1 MNTFGVFS
9 EVGRLRSVLV
19 HRPDLSL
26 RRLTPANHDEYLFDD
41 ILWVDRACEEHDA
54 FVRLMRDEG
63 VTVYHPQELLT
74 EALATGEETR
84 RWVLDRVVN
93 AATVGLS
100 AVDAVRIC
108 LMGME
113 PAGLARHLIGGL
125 TVSELE
131 CVYMEGLSRFSLTAA
146 AAGPDA
152 FILPPLPNTLF
163 TRDSSSWIANG
174 VSLNPMR
181 WPARRRESINVE
193 LVYRAH
199 PLFRDAAFPY
209 WHPSPEEPG
218 GRVPAR
224 EDFGQSSL
232 EGGDVMPIGNRTVVV
247 GMSERTSARMIEQL
261 AAVLFEKDA
270 ADRIIVA
277 RMTRDRAHM
286 HLDTVFT
293 LLDQDTASIYPSVVN
308 AIQAFSIRPGDER
321 SLFSV
326 TKEEGLLPAVAD
338 ALDLDRLTAIP
349 TGGDEYQ
356 AMREQWDDGNNVI
369 ALRPGVVI
377 AYNRNT
383 CTNRN
388 FRDAGIEVLE
398 IEGSELGRGRGGGH
412 CMTCPLRRDA
422 R

>member
-1 MNTFGVFS
+1 MNTVGVFS

-26 RRLTPANHDEYLFDD
+26 RRLTPANHDDLLFDD
-41 ILWVDRACEEHDA
+41 VLWVDRACEEHDA

-63 VTVYHPQELLT
+63 VAVYYLQELLG
-74 EALATGEETR
+74 EALAGGDEIR
-84 RWVLDRVVN
+84 RRVMDAVVN
-93 AATVGLS
+93 ASTVGLS
-100 AVDAVRIC
+100 AVDPVRTC
-108 LMGME
+108 LMDTE
-113 PAGLARHLIGGL
+113 PAGLAQHLIGGI

-131 CVYMEGLSRFSLTAA
+131 CVYMEGLSRSSLTAA

-163 TRDSSSWIANG
+163 TRDSSSWIFEG
-174 VSLNPMR
+174 VSLNPMH
-181 WPARRRESINVE
+181 WPVRRRESINVE
-193 LVYRAH
+193 VIYRSH
-199 PLFRDAAFPY
+199 PFFRDAGFPY
-209 WHPSPEEPG
+209 WYPPQGE
-218 GRVPAR
+218 RKVPAPG
-224 EDFGQSSL
+224 DSGYSSL
-232 EGGDVMPIGNRTVVV
+232 EGGDVMPIGNRTVLA
-247 GMSERTSARMIEQL
+247 GMGERTSARMIEQL
-261 AAVLFEKDA
+261 AAVLFENNA

-293 LLDQDTASIYPSVVN
+293 MLDHDTVSIYPRVVN
-308 AIQAFSIRPGDER
+308 AIQAFSIRPGDKGSR
-321 SLFSV
+321 FSV
-326 TKEEGLLPAVAD
+326 TREEGLLPAVAD

-356 AMREQWDDGNNVI
+356 AMREQWDEGNNVI
-369 ALRPGVVI
+369 ALRPGLVI

-398 IEGSELGRGRGGGH
+398 IEGSELSRGRGGGH
-412 CMTCPLRRDA
+412 CMTCPLRRDV